1 MAVPSFGAAAT
12 MPSEAND
19 EPAAA
24 GGGKNMV
31 HNKQGIDML
40 HGRIWTK
47 VLRFA
52 LPVAATGILEQLFNA
67 SGIMIVGNF
76 SQSDGTAA
84 VAAVGSNAP
93 VTGLILNLF
102 IGIALG
108 VNVVIANAIGR
119 GSREA
124 VRNAVHTSIV
134 TALIGGVIVAIIGE
148 LLAGPLLGMLN
159 VTADVFPLALAYLR
173 IYLIG
178 MPVILLYNFETAIF
192 RSIGDTKVPLA
203 ALAVS
208 GVLNVL
214 LNLFFV
220 IVLHMTVNG
229 VAIATVAANAVSA
242 ALLYVRLT
250 RTDKC
255 VRVERKALRID
266 GASLK
271 RILSIGLPAG
281 VQSAVFSFANIVIQS
296 AINTL
301 GTVAIAAS
309 SAAFNVE
316 ILAYDVLN
324 SFSQACTTFVGQNYG
339 AGQIKRCKKT
349 MQLSFLEGAIATFVS
364 VVVLLLSARSLL
376 AIFNSDPEV
385 IAIGYIR
392 LATILPAYVF
402 CLIYEILS
410 GYLRGFGISLA
421 PALLTMLGVCGIRI
435 AWVKF
440 VFPTSMTFQTV
451 MWVYPI
457 SLGATAM
464 LILCA
469 VLIYRPSRRFAG
481 LETEEEDK

>member
-1 MAVPSFGAAAT
+1 MGTTVKKH
-12 MPSEAND
+12 E
-19 EPAAA
+19 
-24 GGGKNMV
+24 
-31 HNKQGIDML
+31 IDML
-40 HGRIWTK
+40 HGSIWNK
-47 VLRFA
+47 LPLFA
-52 LPVAATGILEQLFNA
+52 LPVAATAILEQLFHA
-67 SGIMIVGNF
+67 SDVAIVGNF
-76 SQSDGTAA
+76 TGDARTVA
-84 VAAVGSNAP
+84 VAAVGANGP
-93 VTGLILNLF
+93 IIGLIVNLF

-108 VNVVIANAIGR
+108 ANVVIANAIGCR
-119 GSREA
+119 DDNA
-124 VRNAVHTSIV
+124 VKRAVHTAIV
-134 TALIGGVIVAIIGE
+134 FAVCGGAAVALLGQLIAS
-148 LLAGPLLGMLN
+148 PLLSILN
-159 VTADVFPLALAYLR
+159 VPEDVFPYALLYLR
-173 IYLIG
+173 IYLLG
-178 MPVILLYNFETAIF
+178 MPVILLYNFEAAIF

-281 VQSAVFSFANIVIQS
+281 V
-296 AINTL
+296 
-301 GTVAIAAS
+301 
-309 SAAFNVE
+309 
-316 ILAYDVLN
+316 
-324 SFSQACTTFVGQNYG
+324 
-339 AGQIKRCKKT
+339 QIKRCKKT

-440 VFPTSMTFQTV
+440 VFPMSMTFQTV

-457 SLGATAM
+457 SLGATAV